1 MDFTIALLQ
10 IVVMSTDDTE
20 KSVESRYSFSFWNI

>member
-10 IVVMSTDDTE
+10 IVVMSTDDAE